1 MKIHQR
7 PIVIV
12 TVICLVFVIL
22 PVAGAGPVSNGTRD
36 QEKFSP
42 TSQYSI
48 LINPVTEV
56 QTGQPLEIAG
66 VTNAPEGSPIL
77 ITGESVYSR
86 MHRHQKYTGFTH
98 DTFVFQG
105 KIHNST
111 GGHRFFSASINTS
124 TLRPDAYLVL
134 ITINSQS
141 TVQTKIH
148 LRPGMSQQR
157 TGLIIDPPRP
167 TFMIGENIPVSGFIT
182 VPDVKT
188 VYAQIIPDTEQQNAS
203 PDNQNVSLIE
213 DFPLKEKM
221 VSGYPV
227 FEGSI
232 GTTGLYPGNY
242 TLQVASFD
250 DREGKWFVTNESKI
264 TLTKSPIPTKQQK
277 SGSTFIMSTLLVL
290 TAMCIVTWQQ
300 VKLE

>member
-7 PIVIV
+7 PIVIT
-12 TVICLVFVIL
+12 TVICFVLLIF
-22 PVAGAGPVSNGTRD
+22 PVACAGFFSNGTYNP
-36 QEKFSP
+36 ETFSP
-42 TSQYSI
+42 TSQYSL

-56 QTGQPLEIAG
+56 HTGQSLEIAG

-105 KIHNST
+105 KIQNIT
-111 GGHRFFSASINTS
+111 GGVRFFSASINTS
-124 TLRPDAYLVL
+124 TLRPDAYLVF

-141 TVQTKIH
+141 IIETKIY

-167 TFMIGENIPVSGFIT
+167 TFMIGESIPVSGFIT
-182 VPDVKT
+182 FPDVKT
-188 VYAQIIPDTEQQNAS
+188 VYAQIIPDTERQNAS
-203 PDNQNVSLIE
+203 PDYQNVSLIE
-213 DFPLKEKM
+213 DFPLKEKI

-250 DREGKWFVTNESKI
+250 DREGKWFVTNESQI

-290 TAMCIVTWQQ
+290 TAMFIVTWQQ
-300 VKLE
+300 TKLE